1 VQSELI
7 TDTARAKVM
16 RSRIKPWFFRSFLS
30 PKKKPSFPLSACI
43 LRASSGLGGKG
54 GAAWKTKHLT
64 QTYTNNTRR
73 RVV

>member
-1 VQSELI
+1 
-7 TDTARAKVM
+7 M
-16 RSRIKPWFFRSFLS
+16 RSRINPRFFRSILT

-64 QTYTNNTRR
+64 KTYTNNTRKR
-73 RVV
+73 AV